1 LPRDTTHGQKIVQLQ
16 FKINSPLTA
25 QGVNPSS
32 LGPAAGC
39 LLDIFAGA
47 SIFSFSISLPFL
59 SKNK

>member
-1 LPRDTTHGQKIVQLQ
+1 VQLQ

>member
-1 LPRDTTHGQKIVQLQ
+1 MVQLQ

-25 QGVNPSS
+25 QGVSPSS

-47 SIFSFSISLPFL
+47 SIFSSTISQPFPI
-59 SKNK
+59 KK